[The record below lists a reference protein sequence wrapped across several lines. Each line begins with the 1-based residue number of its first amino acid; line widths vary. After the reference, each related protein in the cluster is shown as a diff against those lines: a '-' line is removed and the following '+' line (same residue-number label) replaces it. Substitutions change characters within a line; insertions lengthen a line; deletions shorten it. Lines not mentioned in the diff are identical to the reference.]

1 MKGNLVIGQSGGPT
15 AVINASVA
23 GIVSG
28 AVKHGFDG
36 EILGMVNGIEG
47 LLNEN
52 FLDLKR
58 FSGKD
63 EKEALID
70 TPSAYLGSCRF
81 KMPKPEEDP
90 GIYEKIFNIIKKRNI
105 RYFLYIGGNDSMDT
119 VAKLGLLKFDF
130 LALRYLTIIHDTE
143 KQIRESEPD
152 F

>member
-28 AVKHGFDG
+28 AVKQGFDG

-90 GIYEKIFNIIKKRNI
+90 GIY
-105 RYFLYIGGNDSMDT
+105 
-119 VAKLGLLKFDF
+119 
-130 LALRYLTIIHDTE
+130 
-143 KQIRESEPD
+143 
-152 F
+152 